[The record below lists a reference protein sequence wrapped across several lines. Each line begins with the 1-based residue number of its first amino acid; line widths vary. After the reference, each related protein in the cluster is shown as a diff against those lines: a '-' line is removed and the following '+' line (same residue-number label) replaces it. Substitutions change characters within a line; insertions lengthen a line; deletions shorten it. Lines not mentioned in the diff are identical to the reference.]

1 MKLDY
6 HWMKKAAGSVYV
18 RSRASVTEPLYFW
31 GGIDLSRPVTVRVL
45 LTERCNY
52 RCDSCDYWRRSHYP
66 EEMAPEQW
74 QAFFT
79 ELRQFSRRASVHFIG
94 GEPTIYRGF
103 AGLVEH
109 CTALGL
115 RWSLGTNGSTL
126 SGLAAPLVAGRP
138 LFIDV
143 SMDGASAAV
152 HDASR
157 GVSGSFDKI
166 CDGVKKLRQAR
177 DEAERRFPIRIKYT
191 VHRHNF
197 HALPDMVRLLPE
209 LGATSVDFI
218 PVRPWTSEVVDH
230 LWLRDED
237 LVAMQP
243 IVEELMAMK
252 GQRAPIET
260 EGVALRKLGMH
271 FDEDE
276 KVTPALAPCRAGMRD
291 LFINPAGECSLCW
304 FYPSIGTW
312 RQGPLRAVWKS
323 PAAAHQREVMQS
335 CDRFGTSECAT
346 SCLSHRPLLH
356 DVARGITWLRK

>member
-52 RCDSCDYWRRSHYP
+52 RCGSCDYWRRSQYP
-66 EEMAPEQW
+66 EELDVTQW

-79 ELRQFSRRASVHFIG
+79 ELRRFSPRASVHFIG

-103 AGLVEH
+103 AELIQH
-109 CTALGL
+109 CATLGL

-126 SGLAAPLVAGRP
+126 SGLASTLVAARP

-143 SMDGASAAV
+143 SMDGASAEV

-157 GVSGSFDKI
+157 NVSGSFDKI
-166 CDGVKKLRQAR
+166 SDGVRKLRQAR
-177 DEAERRFPIRIKYT
+177 DATGQQFPIRIKYT
-191 VHRHNF
+191 VHRDNF
-197 HALPDMVRLLPE
+197 HALPDMVRLLPD

-237 LVAMQP
+237 LTAMRP
-243 IVEELMAMK
+243 IVDELMAMK
-252 GQRAPIET
+252 RQGAPIET
-260 EGVALRKLGMH
+260 EPSALKKLGAH
-271 FDEDE
+271 FDEE
-276 KVTPALAPCRAGMRD
+276 EPVTPALAPCRAGMRD
-291 LFINPAGECSLCW
+291 LFINPDGECSLCW

-312 RQGPLRAVWKS
+312 QNGALRSVWKS
-323 PAAAHQREVMQS
+323 PVAVEQRHTMKS
-335 CDRFGTSECAT
+335 CNRFGSSECAT

-356 DVARGITWLRK
+356 EVMRGITWLRK